1 MFTVNFSRNRKI
13 WIAIAVAAI
22 ATTSVIL
29 AGTFATTGFFF
40 KAFDKTLSPGEQY
53 ERNVTVRQYYNLTV
67 RFQKETSSTT
77 YLTFDSN
84 DTTIV
89 LKNTSG
95 NELAS
100 GTGVIN
106 AKMYFLMTKPTL
118 DSIVTISAANLGEYE
133 DVVDQQV
140 NKTFS
145 GTTAYITIKVHS
157 KPPVAAS
164 MFGTVTDEL
173 TSASVQGVT
182 VAAFDD
188 GADPSTASII
198 NSSVSDSNGRYS
210 MQFQLNAS
218 KAFDVYV
225 SDYDVS

>member
-1 MFTVNFSRNRKI
+1 MFTVSFSRKV

-22 ATTSVIL
+22 ATTSIIL

-89 LKNTSG
+89 LKDASG
-95 NELAS
+95 NEIAR

-118 DSIVTISAANLGEYE
+118 DSVMTVTAQNLGEYE
-133 DVVDQQV
+133 DVTDQPV

-145 GTTAYITIKVHS
+145 GTTAYITVKVHN
-157 KPPVAAS
+157 KPPAAAS

-173 TSASVQGVT
+173 TGASVQGVT

-188 GADPSTASII
+188 GADPVTADIV
-198 NSSVSDSNGRYS
+198 NSSVTNSAGRYS

-225 SDYDVS
+225 RDYDVS